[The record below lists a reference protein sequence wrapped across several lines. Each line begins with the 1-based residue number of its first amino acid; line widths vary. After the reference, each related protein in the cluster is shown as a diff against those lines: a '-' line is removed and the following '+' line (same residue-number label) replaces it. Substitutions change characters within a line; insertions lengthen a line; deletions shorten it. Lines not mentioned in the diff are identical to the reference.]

1 MNLFLRPL
9 EDPNGVTWS
18 IIWCLV
24 ILLSGVAYYIYTIM
38 KMAYAELEED
48 ENDHE
53 KIVFLLKKNE
63 SLFWIIGRTTLRFRY
78 GVADSSM

>member
-24 ILLSGVAYYIYTIM
+24 ILLAGVAYYIYTIM
-38 KMAYAELEED
+38 SYAYEELNED
-48 ENDHE
+48 QEDTTVSDHCTDSDVIDDNDSDTDHS
-53 KIVFLLKKNE
+53 KQ
-63 SLFWIIGRTTLRFRY
+63 
-78 GVADSSM
+78 